1 MELAHRLPQP
11 GLSAAEH
18 PGGFVE
24 HALPG
29 MRPTL
34 SHAACV
40 RPAVPGEVW
49 HIDDFES
56 HCLAAALERL
66 RPFLDENEHELAV
79 WELSLRG
86 ATQVTPFESD
96 RILFELLVGSET
108 AHLWQFGEGERL
120 PCGHGTDEHIACL
133 RAWAWREVIL
143 PKHYAAS
150 RRLLATLS
158 PQERLYGRRRYARA
172 DARALVEDEITRL
185 RRELE
190 STEDSTLAG
199 VDPTL
204 RGSFDRQLGSTR
216 ESLLREAREH
226 LEASLEPLIID

>member
-1 MELAHRLPQP
+1 MELAHRWPPP
-11 GLSAAEH
+11 GPSVAED
-18 PGGFVE
+18 PGVFVE
-24 HALPG
+24 HAPPG
-29 MRPTL
+29 MHPAL

-40 RPAVPGEVW
+40 RPPVPGEVW
-49 HIDDFES
+49 HIDDLES

-96 RILFELLVGSET
+96 RVLFELLVGSET
-108 AHLWQFGEGERL
+108 AHLWQLGEGAPL

-158 PQERLYGRRRYARA
+158 PQERLYGRRRFARA
-172 DARALVEDEITRL
+172 DAHALVEGEMTRL

-199 VDPTL
+199 VEPLL
-204 RGSFDRQLGSTR
+204 RSSFDRELESAR
-216 ESLLREAREH
+216 ESLLLEARGH